1 MEKCPGCFFHRHIG
15 LHWWLSS
22 KKIHMPMQDMQVWFL
37 GWEDTLEE
45 EMAIHSSILAWEISW
60 TEEPGRLQSM
70 GHKDLDTTE
79 WLNNNNNND
88 KVSYFLNR
96 RVRLLIYDLL
106 EPTCTKHTRTQQ
118 KRIRLFSKG
127 KRNTGLR
134 GKCPRNTDIMSVFVK
149 QA

>member
-1 MEKCPGCFFHRHIG
+1 
-15 LHWWLSS
+15 
-22 KKIHMPMQDMQVWFL
+22 MQDMQVWFL

-60 TEEPGRLQSM
+60 TEEPDRLQSM

-79 WLNNNNNND
+79 WLNNNNND

-106 EPTCTKHTRTQQ
+106 EPTCTKHTGTQQ

-127 KRNTGLR
+127 EKKYRSQGEMSKEHRYYVCVCQTGIGERTL
-134 GKCPRNTDIMSVFVK
+134 KNDS
-149 QA
+149 